1 MSPAEASAFVV
12 MSAYARVQEL
22 LSSSQQSCSIR
33 ATTKPCWPPSTK
45 RPLLGVRLLLLDL
58 TPKGGEEDQTR
69 LHRFCAAMGFKPLP
83 GRPERLFLPLS
94 ALPSFLSGG

>member
-12 MSAYARVQEL
+12 MSAYARAQEL

-45 RPLLGVRLLLLDL
+45 RPLLGVRLLLLDV
-58 TPKGGEEDQTR
+58 TPKGGEENQIR
-69 LHRFCAAMGFKPLP
+69 LHRLLRRDGLQAFA
-83 GRPERLFLPLS
+83 
-94 ALPSFLSGG
+94 